1 MRAFC
6 ISRCQ
11 TISDSTCETQD
22 SSCDFR
28 TLFVTPTDS
37 IYKVK
42 TNIPT
47 EEARK
52 GRKAYKCRKVYK
64 SDGTNTVLYDGPN
77 GSLFFSYYFTIP
89 NSGFRIL
96 NSEFR
101 ILNSEICTMNFGIRD
116 CEVYVMWASGNG

>member
-1 MRAFC
+1 MRAC

-11 TISDSTCETQD
+11 TVSDSTCETQD

-37 IYKVK
+37 IYEVK

-77 GSLFFSYYFTIP
+77 GSLFFFHTTSQ
-89 NSGFRIL
+89 
-96 NSEFR
+96 FR
-101 ILNSEICTMNFGIRD
+101 ILNSEICTTNFGIRN
-116 CEVYVMWASGNG
+116 CEVCVMGASGNRLSTLEVF